1 MIAVCASLGGVF
13 ILAFLAL
20 GLFCLAKK
28 KKKPVMVPAA
38 PCVDVEEHAVVHEV
52 ITTGPCGEQSAT
64 VDIEE
69 DVEIHVAGGAVTGS
83 GVGVAAVG
91 AQASCEHGPTVGSY
105 HEGSASNSSC

>member
-28 KKKPVMVPAA
+28 KKKPVMVPEAA
-38 PCVDVEEHAVVHEV
+38 AAACVDVEEHEVVHEV

-69 DVEIHVAGGAVTGS
+69 DMEIHATGGAVTGS
-83 GVGVAAVG
+83 GVGIVAAG
-91 AQASCEHGPTVGSY
+91 AQASCEPGPTGGSY
-105 HEGSASNSSC
+105 SGRNSNC